1 MMAILELRGERK
13 RGVESVGDTR
23 LTIYTLTYA
32 AKKRVGGGSSGSS
45 LSEEERE
52 VIDLG
57 RVESS
62 MQAAVTALTR
72 EFNNTLVT
80 RLTPGRTAL
89 LLLSPLLLLLLLLL
103 LSLLLYTAL
112 VI

>member
-1 MMAILELRGERK
+1 M
-13 RGVESVGDTR
+13 
-23 LTIYTLTYA
+23 YA
-32 AKKRVGGGSSGSS
+32 AKKKVGGGSSGSS
-45 LSEEERE
+45 LSEEEKE

-72 EFNNTLVT
+72 EFSNTLIT

-89 LLLSPLLLLLLLLL
+89 LLLIILLENG
-103 LSLLLYTAL
+103 SKSVLYTGIL
-112 VI
+112 VLCYFI